1 LSYLLD
7 TNVLSELKRRKPDI
21 RVLRWV
27 GSRPADTLFL
37 SVLTVGE
44 LRHGVQRL
52 PAGAKRQQLEDW
64 LEIEL
69 PAWFVGRLLPVDERV
84 ARRWGDLVAAAGRP
98 LPVIDSLLAA
108 TALAHNLTLVTRN
121 GRDFQHAG
129 LTLHDPWPY

>member
-7 TNVLSELKRRKPDI
+7 TNVLSELKRRQPDI

-27 GSRPADTLFL
+27 ESRPADTLFL

-69 PAWFVGRLLPVDERV
+69 PDWFIGRLLPVDERV

-121 GRDFQHAG
+121 GHDFQYAG
-129 LTLHDPWPY
+129 LTLHDPWAY